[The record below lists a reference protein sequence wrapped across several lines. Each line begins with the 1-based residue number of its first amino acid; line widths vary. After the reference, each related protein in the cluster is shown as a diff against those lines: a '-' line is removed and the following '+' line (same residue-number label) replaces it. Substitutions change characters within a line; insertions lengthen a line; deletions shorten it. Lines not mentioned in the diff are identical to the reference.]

1 VDSVQRLKEIHKMHS
16 VLWLKIGH
24 QKYTNIQANSV
35 LFLKKLYAN
44 DEHIW
49 WQIGAVAIEKTRKR

>member
-1 VDSVQRLKEIHKMHS
+1 MHS